1 MRQNMMKGPLNC
13 VLRGLLTLGI
23 VASAYSMVLAGEK
36 EDMEAMQKAM
46 NQQTMDR
53 PFNAGDQAALD
64 AYLALALKNGLPP
77 PQQKPPSNWQPGWTC
92 GNLMYSY
99 YQYRNCNHYH
109 RYYGHYYGY

>member
-1 MRQNMMKGPLNC
+1 MRHNMMRGPLNC
-13 VLRGLLTLGI
+13 LLYGLLTFGI
-23 VASAYSMVLAGEK
+23 TASTYSMVLAGEE
-36 EDMEAMQKAM
+36 EDMAAMQKAM

-92 GNLMYSY
+92 SN
-99 YQYRNCNHYH
+99 
-109 RYYGHYYGY
+109 